1 MDILHE
7 LEPCVLQSELGILVA
22 PKTHGKSLIP
32 KNFTQ
37 IVVSSS
43 CYVAETFSEPF
54 LAPKSKLSSQANFRC
69 IYIGQLTRRLNWL
82 GKSIESHLVKP
93 FLF

>member
-1 MDILHE
+1 M
-7 LEPCVLQSELGILVA
+7 LQSELGILVA
-22 PKTHGKSLIP
+22 AKTHGKSLIP

-54 LAPKSKLSSQANFRC
+54 LAPKSKLSSQANFGC
-69 IYIGQLTRRLNWL
+69 IYRAAYQ
-82 GKSIESHLVKP
+82 KVELVGEEHRISFSQAFP
-93 FLF
+93 LLM